1 MFNFLGIQFGNLG
14 YRLQQIVPDTD
25 GKPVQKTS
33 DILFWVAADVGN
45 GTLYVPISKIDI
57 EMNTTVV
64 PAQLLACYN
73 DRTRT
78 LLQKTP
84 KGTATIPSGAIFC
97 RRCR

>member
-1 MFNFLGIQFGNLG
+1 MGIQFGSYE

-33 DILFWVAADVGN
+33 EILFWVVADVGN
-45 GTLYVPISKIDI
+45 GILYIPVSKLDI
-57 EMNTTVV
+57 EMNKTVV
-64 PAQLLACYN
+64 PSQLIACYT

-84 KGTATIPSGAIFC
+84 RGTATIPFGGIL
-97 RRCR
+97 RC